1 MSKQSP
7 EELLRLT
14 LQTVRESV
22 KYHQGLID
30 EWNDPKDVCQRAAVV
45 ILGIHQ
51 LYGRMAFAV
60 LKMLENNCK
69 HPKKMRDL
77 CADGTVYCMDCN
89 ADLTESEIMS
99 VKTPTLMKEKVL
111 NRRKLV
117 KKFATQK
124 MKQNKIAQKL
134 NVSVSTIEKDMLV
147 LRN

>member
-51 LYGRMAFAV
+51 LYGRMAFEV
-60 LKMLENNCK
+60 LQMLENNCK
-69 HPKKMRDL
+69 HPKKMRL
-77 CADGTVYCMDCN
+77 MCADGTVYCTDCN
-89 ADLTESEIMS
+89 ADLREDEIMS
-99 VKTPTLMKEKVL
+99 VNTPTIIKENVVS
-111 NRRKLV
+111 RRKLV
-117 KKFATQK
+117 KKYAKQK
-124 MKQNKIAQKL
+124 MKQSKIAEKL
-134 NVSVSTIEKDMLV
+134 NISLSIIEKDMLV